1 MEGIMSEITNPRTSS
16 IKHRDSGMSL
26 TSVAP
31 LSWDDLSVKHAT
43 ATTATALE
51 GMQPPAVPIVTG
63 IICVAPSADAEDDD
77 DDDDEKEATDDFSS
91 EEKEF
96 SDSGSSGIAEEEEEE
111 REAPAKRPRG
121 SMRSF
126 AFVKSLATAMQL
138 SHRSRLKVGVSS
150 TAAAAA
156 FPTDAPRRPSR
167 IRDAKET

>member
-1 MEGIMSEITNPRTSS
+1 MEGITSEITNPRTSS

-31 LSWDDLSVKHAT
+31 LSWDDLSLKHAT

-63 IICVAPSADAEDDD
+63 IICVAPSADAESDDD
-77 DDDDEKEATDDFSS
+77 GDDDEKEATADFSS
-91 EEKEF
+91 EENEF

-111 REAPAKRPRG
+111 EAPAKRPRG

-138 SHRSRLKVGVSS
+138 SHRSRRKVGVSS

>member
-1 MEGIMSEITNPRTSS
+1 
-16 IKHRDSGMSL
+16 MSL

-31 LSWDDLSVKHAT
+31 LSWDDLSLKHAT

-63 IICVAPSADAEDDD
+63 IICVAPSADAESD
-77 DDDDEKEATDDFSS
+77 DDDDEKEATADFSS
-91 EEKEF
+91 EENEF

-138 SHRSRLKVGVSS
+138 SHRSRRKVGVSS